1 MTVQEQQPK
10 VYIVVLNY
18 MSWQDTV
25 ECLES
30 LLRLKYQNKEI
41 IVVDNDSPNGSFLH
55 LTSWAQVHLPSFFAL
70 KESEATQSSDLPRQN
85 PPVVFIRADK
95 NAGFAAG
102 NNLGIRYAL
111 QKNDHDYLW
120 LLNNDTTVDPDSL
133 DELVKRA
140 QFDQSSV
147 KPVGIWGSKLLYYHQ
162 PEVIQALGGKLDLRT
177 FTTRHL
183 AEEEPDGPQ
192 HNVPAL
198 QQDYVI
204 GASLFVSRK
213 FLEEVGL
220 LSEDYF
226 LYFEELDWAQRA
238 ERAGYGLGYVWSCRV
253 YHKEGQTI
261 GSSSSGKQKSALAD
275 YHGIRSK
282 IIFFRKFYPQ
292 RTLQLYLL
300 LIASALLRMSRLQFK
315 RAATV
320 FKLILQTK

>member
-1 MTVQEQQPK
+1 MTVQEHQPK

-18 MSWQDTV
+18 LSWQDTV
-25 ECLES
+25 ECLAS
-30 LLRLKYQNKEI
+30 LLRLTYQNKEI

-55 LTSWAQVHLPSFFAL
+55 LTNWAQENLPFYQAL
-70 KESEATQSSDLPRQN
+70 SENEVTHGSSLPEQG
-85 PPVVFIRADK
+85 PQVMFIKADK

-111 QKNDHDYLW
+111 KKKDHDYLW
-120 LLNNDTTVDPDSL
+120 LLNNDTTVDPNAL
-133 DELVKRA
+133 EELVKRA
-140 QFDQSSV
+140 HFDQNSA

-162 PEVIQALGGKLDLRT
+162 PKVIQAVGGKLDLRT

-183 AEEEPDGPQ
+183 AEGETDGPQ
-192 HNVPAL
+192 HNVLEL

-213 FLEEVGL
+213 FLAEVGL

-226 LYFEELDWAQRA
+226 LYFEELDWATRA
-238 ERAGYGLGYVWSCRV
+238 ARAGYALGYVWSSRV

-261 GSSSSGKQKSALAD
+261 GSSSSGKQKSDLAD

-282 IIFFRKFYPQ
+282 IIFFRKFYPE
-292 RTLQLYLL
+292 RTLKLYLL
-300 LIASALLRMSRLQFK
+300 LTASALLRVSRLQFL

-320 FKLILQTK
+320 FKLMAQTK